1 MKRTLLLLP
10 FLLLASCMKPVRVD
24 PIKEINPNETAF
36 VVPLEAGTENQEKLE
51 SVEFLKQSQVAAK
64 RIVIPQRERKVGR
77 WDYEIEWIPTVRV
90 LTVNRTP
97 VTRSWITSLA
107 EDPRASNANRD
118 FGVES
123 KDSIGFSVGVNVSA
137 FIEETDAAKY
147 LYYYRGDDLS
157 EVMDRNVRERVHTV
171 LHGEFTS
178 LTLQEAKT
186 AKEAIVTALRED
198 VVAHFKTY
206 GITITSIGLAEGMTF
221 EQPEIQQS
229 INDAYV
235 AEMRVESAKQLTKQQ
250 QETNNRVVAE
260 AEGKTKEQAEI
271 NKRLLLEAEGQAAA
285 AKKFQEAA
293 EARTALVE
301 LEVKK
306 IHAEAEKTKAGK
318 WDGRMPNFM
327 AGGNGGGNFLF
338 QVPANQ

>member
-1 MKRTLLLLP
+1 MALMSLGMV
-10 FLLLASCMKPVRVD
+10 SCMKPVRVD

-51 SVEFLKQSQVAAK
+51 SVAFLKDAQVAAK
-64 RIVIPQRERKVGR
+64 RIVIPQRERKIGR
-77 WDYEIEWIPTVRV
+77 FGYEIEWIPTVRV

-97 VTRSWITSLA
+97 VTRSWITSL
-107 EDPRASNANRD
+107 EEKKNASNAERD

-137 FIEETDAAKY
+137 FIEEDDAATY

-171 LHGEFTS
+171 LHAQFTS
-178 LTLQEAKT
+178 LTLQEAKG
-186 AKEAIVTALRED
+186 AKEKIVTALRED
-198 VVAHFKTY
+198 VVKHFKTF

-221 EQPEIQQS
+221 EQPEIQAS
-229 INDAYV
+229 INAAYV
-235 AEMRVESAKQLTKQQ
+235 AEMKVENFRQEAAQQ
-250 QETNNRVVAE
+250 IEANKKVVAA
-260 AEGKTKEQAEI
+260 AEGKVQEQAAI

-301 LEVKK
+301 LEIKRIK
-306 IHAEAEKTKAGK
+306 AEAERTKAEK
-318 WDGRMPNFM
+318 WDGKLPHYS
-327 AGGNGGGNFLF
+327 AGGGEQFLM
-338 QVPANQ
+338 QIKE

>member
-1 MKRTLLLLP
+1 MNKHTII
-10 FLLLASCMKPVRVD
+10 LLALASLGLPSCMKPVRVD

-64 RIVIPQRERKVGR
+64 RIVIPQRERKIGR
-77 WDYEIEWIPTVRV
+77 FDHNVEWIPTVRV

-97 VTRSWITSLA
+97 VTRSWITSLS
-107 EDPRASNANRD
+107 ENPKASNDTRD

-178 LTLQEAKT
+178 LTLQESKT
-186 AKEAIVTALRED
+186 AKAAIVEALRED
-198 VVAHFKTY
+198 VVKHFKEF

-229 INDAYV
+229 INSAYV
-235 AEMRVESAKQLTKQQ
+235 AEMAVEQAKQKT
-250 QETNNRVVAE
+250 AE
-260 AEGKTKEQAEI
+260 QNEV
-271 NKRLLLEAEGQAAA
+271 NKRLLAQAQGEAAA
-285 AKKFQEAA
+285 AKEFAAAA
-293 EARTALVE
+293 EERIKLVN
-301 LEVKK
+301 LDIQK
-306 IHAEAEKTKAGK
+306 IKAEAERTKAEK
-318 WDGRMPNFM
+318 WDGKMPQFM
-327 AGGNGGGNFLF
+327 TSGEGGNFLF
-338 QVPANQ
+338 QIDKQ